1 MQTEKNTTSIEKN
14 TSFLKKLLIWLITT
28 FFIYVLL
35 ATLIMF
41 SRETTL
47 HGVRG
52 FDFKI
57 FTHSLDVIG
66 EKKQE
71 KDLKHITDVL
81 TIKKGQKVFFPVALL
96 GGESCIENGSRSD
109 GLCTKFSNIHM
120 FKQDISN
127 ANKRNRYGTTVYDI
141 PNGESYFYTQ
151 LPNNKILIGEAGKY
165 LTDSVLGA
173 FVLFLKDDWHNYFLT
188 WKGEPGKYGGIT
200 KTWKKTSGIFY
211 LTFFISLILFLI
223 YDWYDRT
230 RRKEFFELK
239 DKVYETD
246 EKLLILNTQFN
257 ELMQKR
263 IQVENKIM
271 KIQQKYGADQLNDEE
286 YKSEISMVTNEEQ
299 EIENILA
306 EKKEEIIHLEHI
318 DDALSNKLKKKI
330 EKLSSGV
337 AHKELEKLIEKL
349 HNIKKLWQRELTWK
363 ERGKLEREI
372 TGDNQKIPFTLS
384 QSFILFEKEV
394 VYRLAKKCRD
404 FDENMKMLDMIKLI
418 ARENII
424 NRSIENRFHK
434 IRQARNNWMHNA
446 ILPNESVIDD
456 LIATLQVFKVE
467 PEV

>member
-1 MQTEKNTTSIEKN
+1 MQSTKISADINKDISI
-14 TSFLKKLLIWLITT
+14 FKKLFIWLITT
-28 FFIYVLL
+28 FIIYVLL

-47 HGVRG
+47 HGVRN

-57 FTHSLDVIG
+57 FAHSLDVIG

-81 TIKKGQKVFFPVALL
+81 TIKNGKKVFFPVALL
-96 GGESCIENGSRSD
+96 SEGRCIENGSRSD
-109 GLCTKFSNIHM
+109 GLCTEFSNLRM

-127 ANKRNRYGTTVYDI
+127 ANKRNRYGTTVYDMQ
-141 PNGESYFYTQ
+141 NGESYFYTQ

-165 LTDSVLGA
+165 LTNSILGA
-173 FVLFLKDDWHNYFLT
+173 FGLFLKDDWHNYFLT
-188 WKGEPGKYGGIT
+188 WKGTPGKYGGIT
-200 KTWKKTSGIFY
+200 KTWQKTNGIFY

-246 EKLLILNTQFN
+246 EKLLVLNTQFN

-271 KIQQKYGADQLNDEE
+271 KIQQKYGADELNDEE
-286 YKSEISMVTNEEQ
+286 YKSVISILSNEEL

-372 TGDNQKIPFTLS
+372 TGDHQKIPFTLS

-394 VYRLAKKCRD
+394 VFRLAKKCRD
-404 FDENMKMLDMIKLI
+404 FEENMKMLDMIKLI

-456 LIATLQVFKVE
+456 LIVTLQVFKVE